1 MSLKPAPKSKFKKFP
16 AIGAS
21 VVPKAVPTA
30 SPAKQKACT
39 SLPPTHVVTELN
51 DLKTA
56 SPLKA
61 KSIAIKDATQP
72 VEHCSGSST
81 PATEQQPS
89 VRQIN
94 LETSAGGNGESGG
107 DATNALSAIASAVI
121 HAINRSN
128 QTSQKKRSRQSR
140 ANGQYIDLEQA
151 GFLRLENVLSV
162 FPVSRAS
169 WYAGI
174 QEGKYPKSEPLG
186 PRARGWRKS
195 DIKQLIDGISKDHGP
210 SKQAVRR
217 STKEK
222 VTAVTLA

>member
-1 MSLKPAPKSKFKKFP
+1 MSLKPTPKSKFKKFP

-21 VVPKAVPTA
+21 VVPKAEPTA
-30 SPAKQKACT
+30 SPDKQKACT
-39 SLPPTHVVTELN
+39 SLPPTHVVTKLN
-51 DLKTA
+51 DLKAA

-61 KSIAIKDATQP
+61 KSIAIKHAAQP

-81 PATEQQPS
+81 PATEQEAS

-94 LETSAGGNGESGG
+94 LEISAGGNRESGG
-107 DATNALSAIASAVI
+107 VQTNALNAIASAVI

-128 QTSQKKRSRQSR
+128 QTSQKKRNRQSR

-151 GFLRLENVLSV
+151 GFLRIEDVLSV

-210 SKQAVRR
+210 SKQAVCR
-217 STKEK
+217 STKERVK
-222 VTAVTLA
+222 AATLA